1 MGLRKKTAFILG
13 MTLAFSLLAADW
25 KKETAAQIAAEK
37 NYPQLVESLQK
48 VFPGL
53 AEDEKAA
60 VCLLIGY
67 CQSRLNSP
75 QAELS
80 WMKKYLEQFKAA
92 DVKLGFIAAPTRQKI
107 LQFKASWQRDF
118 PVIREL
124 AMAPKSAAVA
134 YFAPPGELKLRLQL
148 SVPCQFQL
156 FAASGDVLARG
167 LLGEEPKVVAFP
179 VANDFFRTPRH
190 AFRLLL
196 TLASAPE
203 KEIEKYFTMELTYQA
218 PENTVFDPLRAEL
231 KIQGR
236 ELQPEVRSETV
247 VLSQRTVFDK
257 QQFKKS
263 FLRDLLIGAG
273 FFIVN
278 ATFVSST
285 IANPET
291 SLYAKSA
298 FYGTRR
304 VFAVA
309 GIAFSLKALLQ
320 LPKVIRRDKVTEEKT
335 VALPEAKAAN
345 EDLKRELAAAREKVL
360 VQLSIT
366 PGDEAGGTDE

>member
-1 MGLRKKTAFILG
+1 MRKAAAFLFG
-13 MTLAFSLLAADW
+13 VAMVLLLPAVDW

-48 VFPGL
+48 VFPDL
-53 AEDEKAA
+53 ADNEKAA

-67 CQSRLNSP
+67 CQSRLNNP

-80 WMKKYLEQFKAA
+80 WMKQYLEQFKAA
-92 DVKLGFIAAPTRQKI
+92 DVKIGFIAAATRQKI

-124 AMAPKSAAVA
+124 AMTPKSAVVA
-134 YFAPPGELKLRLQL
+134 YYSPPGELKLRLQL

-156 FAASGDVLARG
+156 FAANGDVLATG
-167 LLGEEPKVVAFP
+167 VLGEEPRVVAFP
-179 VANDFFRTPRH
+179 VAGDFFRTARH
-190 AFRLLL
+190 DFRLLL
-196 TLASAPE
+196 TLVSAPE
-203 KEIEKYFTMELTYQA
+203 KEIEKYFAIELGYQA
-218 PENTVFDPLRAEL
+218 PEKTAFDPGTAEL
-231 KIQGR
+231 KIKGR
-236 ELQPEVRSETV
+236 ELQPEARTET
-247 VLSQRTVFDK
+247 LIISQRTIFDK
-257 QQFKKS
+257 QEFKKS
-263 FLRDLLIGAG
+263 FLKDLLIGAG

-285 IANPET
+285 ISNPET

-304 VFAVA
+304 AFTIA
-309 GIAFSLKALLQ
+309 GIAFSLKALLA
-320 LPKVIRRDKVTEEKT
+320 LPKVIKREKVTEEKT

-345 EDLKRELAAAREKVL
+345 EGLKRELAQAREKVT

-366 PGDEAGGTDE
+366 PSDEEGGTHE